1 MPSDQSAHLNR
12 TSSLDLSLAFD
23 AWLGNAFDM
32 IIKQLLDVSA
42 ERPPILF
49 SKLFKLGL

>member
-32 IIKQLLDVSA
+32 ILKQLFNVGA
-42 ERPPILF
+42 ERAPILL